1 MIRERRFAF
10 GSVHLPPGSPTNLSL
25 SEHWNRVR
33 LIEHIAWDPSEGAG
47 GSEYFRLPHGLVDV
61 HVDGTSGI
69 SVHHGKYWYPMDEP
83 DDVIRFFTTL
93 GLGGYVEKLLWKML
107 AYYQATGDHLP
118 DPWGRR

>member
-93 GLGGYVEKLLWKML
+93 GLGSYVEKLLWKML
-107 AYYQATGDHLP
+107 AYYQAT
-118 DPWGRR
+118 